1 LSGHFRSV
9 DEIHIGRGRH
19 VKEVGR
25 FGLDGITIFAQ
36 LPVFLGTPLP
46 SQMIIDYHVAS
57 ATAVD
62 VPLIAFQ
69 YPLTMV
75 NYPKGT
81 VEEFS
86 KIKNIVAMKE
96 ASFDVSKTSEAIE
109 EAKSSSRRI
118 GILAGSDT
126 FILEAMLI
134 GCDGALIGFA
144 GAATAELVRMQ
155 KLAQQ
160 QRADDSYGIWN
171 KLGPAGRFCWSAPR
185 RDYRV
190 RMKQFLVLQ
199 GVLPNAHVRGPTSSL
214 SSKDS
219 ARLSELVKRHGL
231 DDRRFL
237 PEGASASGK

>member
-1 LSGHFRSV
+1 
-9 DEIHIGRGRH
+9 
-19 VKEVGR
+19 
-25 FGLDGITIFAQ
+25 
-36 LPVFLGTPLP
+36 
-46 SQMIIDYHVAS
+46 
-57 ATAVD
+57 
-62 VPLIAFQ
+62 
-69 YPLTMV
+69 LT
-75 NYPKGT
+75 
-81 VEEFS
+81 
-86 KIKNIVAMKE
+86 
-96 ASFDVSKTSEAIE
+96 
-109 EAKSSSRRI
+109 
-118 GILAGSDT
+118 GSDT

-171 KLGPAGRFCWSAPR
+171 KLGPVGRFCWSAPL

-199 GVLPNAHVRGPTSSL
+199 GVLPNTHVRGPTSSL